1 MREGHGQTKI
11 KTTMYLMLYNK
22 IITIVSESLVGMGVG
37 GIGSWNG
44 EGGGS

>member
-22 IITIVSESLVGMGVG
+22 IITIVSEALVG
-37 GIGSWNG
+37 IR
-44 EGGGS
+44 GGGGGLVGDTC